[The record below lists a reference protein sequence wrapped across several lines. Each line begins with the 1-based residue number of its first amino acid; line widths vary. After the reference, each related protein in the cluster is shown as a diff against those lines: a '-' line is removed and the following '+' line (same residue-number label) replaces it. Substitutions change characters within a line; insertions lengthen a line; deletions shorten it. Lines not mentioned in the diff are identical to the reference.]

1 MRLNKYI
8 YSLGLLFFVVVG
20 GLVAQYLILGGAR
33 EVKLSSSAPLTGSV
47 AQSLYSGNGRTKLLT
62 PGKDFNLKNTHY
74 FDNNTWVVTTVTP
87 TKQQFN
93 QAVVVLEK
101 KDSAYQAVLG
111 PGSAFSSSVLISL
124 PTDVANYLSNL
135 GVTYGLGQ

>member
-1 MRLNKYI
+1 MRSNKYI
-8 YSLGLLFFVVVG
+8 YSLVFLLLVVAG

-33 EVKLSSSAPLTGSV
+33 EVKLPPAASLMGSV

-74 FDNNTWVVTTVTP
+74 FNDSAWAVTTVTP

-111 PGSAFSSSVLISL
+111 PGSAFSSSVLVSL
-124 PTDVANYLSNL
+124 PTDVASYLNSL